1 MTSWRSRL
9 RDIVKSKGS
18 TKEERTG
25 EQSKSARARRL
36 EAFFDHTVL
45 PAFRSLQREL
55 EQSDPDVKAE
65 IDREPYQIT
74 LSVLRNDE
82 REFFY
87 TVREVRYHEKTFAF
101 PQIVRRSE
109 SKEQLV
115 QVAVPGKDRKAR
127 KPEDF
132 SREGIIDDFLRRYEK
147 CLGS

>member
-9 RDIVKSKGS
+9 REIVKTKGAA
-18 TKEERTG
+18 KEESSG
-25 EQSKSARARRL
+25 ERSKSARAKRL
-36 EAFFDHTVL
+36 DEFFEHTVH

-55 EQSDPDVKAE
+55 AQSHPDVKAE
-65 IDREPYQIT
+65 IEREPYQMT

-109 SKEQLV
+109 SKAQLV
-115 QVAVPGKDRKAR
+115 QVVIPGKNRKAR
-127 KPEDF
+127 KPEAF
-132 SREGIIDDFLRRYEK
+132 SREGIIDDFLCQYEN